1 MLDLS
6 SSVLISRI
14 LTLLIAFT
22 AHEYAHGR
30 VAELYGDDTP
40 RLAGRLTLNPLSHLD
55 PIGTLLLILFGF
67 GWAKPVPINP
77 EVIRR
82 KSKAG
87 VMVVSLAGPFSN
99 FFLALVGAIPLRFFG
114 VSPFLSST
122 TNIFPTLG
130 QFLVEFIFLNLTLWL
145 FNLLPFA
152 PLDGEKVLEYL
163 LPESAQPALA
173 SIRPYGIFILLAL
186 IYITPLL
193 GFDLFTN
200 LIGIPVLNITR
211 FLIGI

>member
-22 AHEYAHGR
+22 IHEYTHAR
-30 VAELYGDDTP
+30 MAMLFGDDTP

-77 EVIRR
+77 DVIRQ

-87 VMVVSLAGPFSN
+87 VMLVSIAGPFSN
-99 FFLALVGAIPLRFFG
+99 FLMAVLGALPLRYLG
-114 VSPFLSST
+114 VSPYASST
-122 TNIFPTLG
+122 TAVFPTLG
-130 QFLVEFIFLNLTLWL
+130 EFLVEFVFLNLTLWL

-152 PLDGEKVLEYL
+152 PLDGEKVLEFL
-163 LPESAQPALA
+163 LPESVQPALA
-173 SIRPYGIFILLAL
+173 RMRPYGLFILLAL

-193 GFDLFTN
+193 GFDLFNT
-200 LIGIPVLNITR
+200 LIGIPVLNIAR
-211 FLIGI
+211 FLIGV